1 MTHAFPTRRSSDLGL
16 KVGIPCQLAP
26 RLGEKMDARGEA
38 PCHQYRVA
46 REDVPSAFSGYGD
59 RADTQFA
66 RRAFDR
72 NAAQNPEFGA
82 LGLPGRRGSAT
93 DIRDRHDLHVRGLQL
108 LSGAIAAV
116 VRRHDDDPTAPPPAL
131 LLQTRK
137 RKSVV

>member
-1 MTHAFPTRRSSDLGL
+1 MIRRPPRSTRTDTLFPYTTLFRSLGRLSGQIGL

-82 LGLPGRRGSAT
+82 LGLPGRRGSAP
-93 DIRDRHDLHVRGLQL
+93 DHRDRHAL
-108 LSGAIAAV
+108 
-116 VRRHDDDPTAPPPAL
+116 PPPAPPPPHGAS
-131 LLQTRK
+131 TP
-137 RKSVV
+137 

>member
-1 MTHAFPTRRSSDLGL
+1 MDVRS
-16 KVGIPCQLAP
+16 
-26 RLGEKMDARGEA
+26 EA

-93 DIRDRHDLHVRGLQL
+93 DIRDRHDLHARGLHL

-116 VRRHDDDPTAPPPAL
+116 VRLHAHSPPAPTPPL
-131 LLQTRK
+131 FLPNTP
-137 RKSVV
+137 